1 MIKFYIPSFNSNRAS
16 YRFRAT
22 IPLQGM
28 RPGDGIIKDLK
39 EATKDDIVVLA
50 KKSTTKDLFYL
61 KEKGIKCVYDIC
73 DNKWKKQISPGWVE
87 RVIKPHNVICANADA
102 LVTTCPSMQEL
113 IRKFIGRD
121 SIVIQDPVE
130 AIREEPRI
138 ALKSRRYLNIFT
150 FGNSKHFNKVMWND
164 LIRVFTEAGL
174 EFKIVAMMD
183 RSKKYQ
189 KMYEDQIIDGRMQ
202 IYEFDLKK
210 QYELMKEADI
220 VFLPVIINSNS
231 ALAHIKAKSPNR
243 IMDAIYSGKPVIT
256 NHGVD
261 TWMAFRRYTEFVGF
275 ARSVNYVAYANTIKM
290 LINIP
295 KADIS
300 KKIIE
305 GQNYIRDYHS
315 PEVIGKRWIDLE
327 NKVGRTGF

>member
-1 MIKFYIPSFNSNRAS
+1 
-16 YRFRAT
+16 
-22 IPLQGM
+22 
-28 RPGDGIIKDLK
+28 
-39 EATKDDIVVLA
+39 
-50 KKSTTKDLFYL
+50 
-61 KEKGIKCVYDIC
+61 
-73 DNKWKKQISPGWVE
+73 
-87 RVIKPHNVICANADA
+87 
-102 LVTTCPSMQEL
+102 
-113 IRKFIGRD
+113 
-121 SIVIQDPVE
+121 
-130 AIREEPRI
+130 
-138 ALKSRRYLNIFT
+138 
-150 FGNSKHFNKVMWND
+150 
-164 LIRVFTEAGL
+164 
-174 EFKIVAMMD
+174 MD